1 MIYFPSTLE
10 VKRFL
15 SQYLLIIHE
24 CHVNKWRSTKGL
36 LMTFTQKWS
45 NVQVTSNWKS
55 YHPGQPPTNPPL
67 PPPVREWEVN
77 PSQGQHNSVPL
88 LFINTLGWRETAWSE
103 VTCPRTQGAFTYYS
117 GQASIL
123 SYWKL
128 QTLHLKGQNLPPS
141 VVMSQY
147 TLTGCP
153 VPFGSIQ
160 YSPFF
165 CAFVYFQMSLQE
177 TPGKSGDKPFLTD
190 RREEM

>member
-1 MIYFPSTLE
+1 MY
-10 VKRFL
+10 K
-15 SQYLLIIHE
+15 SQAIEKIITRANH
-24 CHVNKWRSTKGL
+24 
-36 LMTFTQKWS
+36 
-45 NVQVTSNWKS
+45 
-55 YHPGQPPTNPPL
+55 PPTL
-67 PPPVREWEVN
+67 HFPPVREREVN

-88 LFINTLGWRETAWSE
+88 VFINTLGWRETAWSE

-147 TLTGCP
+147 ALIGCP
-153 VPFGSIQ
+153 LPFGSIQ

-165 CAFVYFQMSLQE
+165 CALVYFQMSLQE

-190 RREEM
+190 RREERSKTDMTPLPKEKYLLSHLRSLRNKRNMRWQTYETSA